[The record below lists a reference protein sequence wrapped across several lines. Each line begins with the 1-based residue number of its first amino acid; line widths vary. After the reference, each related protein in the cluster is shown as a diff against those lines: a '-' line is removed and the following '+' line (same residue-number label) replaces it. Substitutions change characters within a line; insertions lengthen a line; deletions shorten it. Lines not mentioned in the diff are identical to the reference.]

1 MMIKQNRHKT
11 CTPNLHFSVC
21 GKTETATQHKVMA
34 TCFIRHSWNKL
45 MWDDWCGTTAWSHGG
60 VPSKHLNH
68 KVGTINQCGMS
79 LCGKTEPVDMV
90 WINCTLNSFVTL
102 ICINCTLNLFA
113 TVLHVCCMCVHACV
127 CVCVSTC
134 AFVSSAKRTEW
145 VNRVMAL
152 AQKLQLQMQKKNA
165 LSKCRQLK
173 LHSASPLQNRVSPTM
188 PLSPHATLATPS
200 CSGKAVIST
209 ES

>member
-1 MMIKQNRHKT
+1 MMIKQNRHKP

-102 ICINCTLNLFA
+102 ICINCTHNLFA
-113 TVLHVCCMCVHACV
+113 TVLHVCCMCVHA

-152 AQKLQLQMQKKNA
+152 AQKLQLQMQKKMPWVNVGN
-165 LSKCRQLK
+165 SNYTVQVHCRTECHLPC
-173 LHSASPLQNRVSPTM
+173 HSALM
-188 PLSPHATLATPS
+188 PL
-200 CSGKAVIST
+200 
-209 ES
+209 